1 MVEIMAAAVFAVV
14 VEVAV
19 AFPVVA
25 VRSAFQAAEAEAMA
39 AEVMA
44 EMEDTET
51 MVVTELAVRQ
61 APQAVVHLEDLADTG
76 LVAMVVMD
84 ENDGGKLCE
93 HTPELI

>member
-1 MVEIMAAAVFAVV
+1 MAGIMAAAVFAVV
-14 VEVAV
+14 VEVAA
-19 AFPVVA
+19 AFPVA

-61 APQAVVHLEDLADTG
+61 APQAVAHLADLADTG

-84 ENDGGKLCE
+84 ENDGGKLFE